1 MPDHMPHPNG
11 PAANVKQVTP
21 PPPDG
26 EGGLRAP
33 PGLGPLG
40 KFWWWLK
47 FWLFV
52 KTARL
57 RFIAVLVGV
66 GAVIAYWDTLKAHYE
81 KWTRP
86 AAGHAAAHADTEF
99 WCPMHPAI
107 IRDHPDKC
115 PICGMP
121 LSQRKK
127 GDKADE
133 EPLPPGV
140 VSRVQLSPY
149 RVALAGLKT
158 WEVAYRPLAKE
169 IQAAGF
175 VEFDERKLSRIT
187 ARVTGKSRIDKL
199 FVNVTG
205 QTVKKGDP
213 LAELYSPDLVVTM
226 QNLLDADR
234 AGNRGLLDMAQRRL
248 ELWGIKKDQVE
259 QIRKTRQPITSV
271 IIRSPISGHVIR
283 KYQVEGEYVEE
294 GARLFDVADLSEVWI
309 EAQVYEDEL
318 AFMHVGLCVEATT
331 RAFPNRTFHGHAVEF
346 VNPHLDAG
354 TRTLKVRFSV
364 KNGDYALRPGMYAT
378 VRFEAPAAS
387 LGLFADTVRE
397 EWRDGALVAGLASG
411 AFPPRLSPESSF
423 EPLARAALATAALRL
438 GLVLA
443 VPETAVI
450 DTGSRKF
457 VYREARPGVYDGVEV
472 RLGPR
477 CGDFY
482 PVASGL
488 EAGDKV
494 VTAGSFLVDA
504 ETRLSGAAGSTYF
517 GASGGPQSSRS
528 PSATEA
534 RPSMGEDEE
543 AKIQAGLAKLSR
555 VDRRLAEA
563 QRFCPVLQSNRLG
576 SMGAPFKIL
585 LDGQPV
591 FLCCSGCEDQART
604 HSKRTL
610 SHVEKLRGGEQP
622 GARPAT
628 TGDMERQAAEEKRRQ
643 EEAEIKAALAK
654 LSPEELR
661 LAEAQRFCPIRPEN
675 RLGSMNTPI
684 KEMVR
689 GQAVFLCCRG
699 CLREFHANPE
709 RALATAERLKAKG
722 KTDSPSR

>member
-1 MPDHMPHPNG
+1 MSDRISPPAS
-11 PAANVKQVTP
+11 PAANGALLAST
-21 PPPDG
+21 PPDG

-33 PGLGPLG
+33 SGLGPWG

-66 GAVIAYWDTLKAHYE
+66 GAVIAYWETLNAYYE
-81 KWTRP
+81 RWTRP
-86 AAGHAAAHADTEF
+86 AAGQAVAHADTEF

-107 IRDHPDKC
+107 VRDHPDKC

-121 LSQRKK
+121 LSQRKR

-133 EPLPPGV
+133 EPLPSGA

-158 WEVAYRPLAKE
+158 WEVGYRPLAKE

-226 QNLLDADR
+226 QNLLDADK

-259 QIRKTRQPITSV
+259 QIRKTHQPITSV
-271 IIRSPISGHVIR
+271 LIRSPISGHVIR

-318 AFMHVGLCVEATT
+318 AFMHVGLCVEAVT
-331 RAFPNRTFHGHAVEF
+331 RANPNRTFHGHAVEF

-364 KNGDYALRPGMYAT
+364 KNADHALRPGMYAT
-378 VRFEAPAAS
+378 VRFATPAAS
-387 LGLFADTVRE
+387 LGVFTDTVRE
-397 EWRDGALVAGLASG
+397 EWRNGSLVAGLAVGLMPSHL
-411 AFPPRLSPESSF
+411 FP
-423 EPLARAALATAALRL
+423 EPSIGPLVRAALDSAAVQL
-438 GLVLA
+438 GQVLA

-482 PVASGL
+482 PVARGL
-488 EAGDKV
+488 QAGDKV

-517 GASGGPQSSRS
+517 GASGGPQSSRAA
-528 PSATEA
+528 SATEA
-534 RPSMGEDEE
+534 RPSTGEDVE

-576 SMGAPFKIL
+576 KMGPPHKVI

-591 FLCCSGCEDQART
+591 FLCCSGCEDEART
-604 HSKRTL
+604 QSKRTL
-610 SHVEKLRGGEQP
+610 SRVEQFRGVEKL
-622 GARPAT
+622 AAKPAQ
-628 TGDMERQAAEEKRRQ
+628 TGDKEHQVAEEERRQ
-643 EEAEIKAALAK
+643 EEAGIKEALAK
-654 LSPEELR
+654 LGPEDRR
-661 LAEAQRFCPIRPEN
+661 LAEAQRYCVILQGN
-675 RLGSMNTPI
+675 RLGSMNPPL

-689 GQAVFLCCRG
+689 GQPVFLCCRG
-699 CLREFHANPE
+699 CLREFRANPD
-709 RALATAERLKAKG
+709 RALATAERLKAKRE
-722 KTDSPSR
+722 TDSPSR

>member
-1 MPDHMPHPNG
+1 MSEQITPPGGPTQNG
-11 PAANVKQVTP
+11 PLVRHVPSEN
-21 PPPDG
+21 

-33 PGLGPLG
+33 PGLGAWG
-40 KFWWWLK
+40 KLWWWLK

-66 GAVIAYWDTLKAHYE
+66 GAVIAYWDTLNAYYE
-81 KWTRP
+81 KWARP
-86 AAGHAAAHADTEF
+86 ATGQVVARSDTEF

-107 IRDHPDKC
+107 IRDQPDKC

-158 WEVAYRPLAKE
+158 WEVGYRPLVKE
-169 IQAAGF
+169 VRAAGF
-175 VEFDERKLSRIT
+175 VEFDERRLSRIS
-187 ARVTGKSRIDKL
+187 ARVAGKSRIDRL
-199 FVNVTG
+199 YVNVTG
-205 QTVKKGDP
+205 QTVRKGDP
-213 LAELYSPDLVVTM
+213 LAELYSPDLVVTT
-226 QNLLDADR
+226 QNLLDADKG
-234 AGNRGLLDMAQRRL
+234 GNRSLVEMSRRRL
-248 ELWGIKKDQVE
+248 ELWGIGKDQIE
-259 QIRKTRQPITSV
+259 QVLKTRQPVTRMT
-271 IIRSPISGHVIR
+271 IRSPIGGHVIR

-318 AFMHVGLCVEATT
+318 AFVHVGLPVTATT
-331 RAFPNRTFHGHAVEF
+331 RAFPNRAFAGHAVEF

-354 TRTLKVRFSV
+354 TRTLKVRFGM
-364 KNGDYALRPGMYAT
+364 KNADHALRPGMYAT
-378 VRFEAPAAS
+378 VRFEAPAAR
-387 LGLFADTVRE
+387 LTLFTDTVRE
-397 EWRDGALVAGLASG
+397 EWRDGTFVAGLASG
-411 AFPPRLSPESSF
+411 IAPPRLSPEPSL
-423 EPLARAALATAALRL
+423 EPLTRAVLASAALRL
-438 GLVLA
+438 GQVLS

-450 DTGSRKF
+450 DTGTRKF

-504 ETRLSGAAGSTYF
+504 ETRLTAGATSNYFSAAG
-517 GASGGPQSSRS
+517 GPRSRS
-528 PSATEA
+528 STTAEA
-534 RPSMGEDEE
+534 RPSMGEDED
-543 AKIQAGLAKLSR
+543 AKVQAGLAKLSR

-576 SMGAPFKIL
+576 SMGTPFKII
-585 LDGQPV
+585 LDGQSV
-591 FLCCSGCEDQART
+591 FLCCGGCEEEARANA
-604 HSKRTL
+604 KRTL
-610 SHVEKLRGGEQP
+610 SRAEKLRGGVKP
-622 GARPAT
+622 GAKPPES
-628 TGDMERQAAEEKRRQ
+628 DDKERRVAEEERRQ
-643 EEAEIKAALAK
+643 EEAEIKARLAK
-654 LSPEELR
+654 LGPKDRR
-661 LAEAQRFCPIRPEN
+661 LAEAQRICVIQPEN
-675 RLGSMNTPI
+675 RLGSMGVPV

-689 GQAVFLCCRG
+689 GQAVFLCCRA
-699 CLREFHANPE
+699 CLRELRANPD
-709 RALATAERLKAKG
+709 RALATARRLQSKG
-722 KTDSPSR
+722 NSEAPEP

>member
-11 PAANVKQVTP
+11 PAANGTPVTP
-21 PPPDG
+21 FPPDG

-40 KFWWWLK
+40 KFWWWLR

-66 GAVIAYWDTLKAHYE
+66 GAVIAYWDTLNAHYE

-86 AAGHAAAHADTEF
+86 AAGQAVAHADTEY

-127 GDKADE
+127 GDKAED

-158 WEVAYRPLAKE
+158 WEVGYRPLTKE
-169 IQAAGF
+169 VRAAGF
-175 VEFDERKLSRIT
+175 VEFDERKLSRISV
-187 ARVTGKSRIDKL
+187 RVTGKSRIYKL

-213 LAELYSPDLVVTM
+213 LAEIYSSDLVVTL
-226 QNLLDADR
+226 QNLLDADK
-234 AGNRGLLDMAQRRL
+234 AGNRSLVEMTARRL
-248 ELWGIKKDQVE
+248 ELWGFEKDQIE
-259 QIRKTRQPITSV
+259 QIRKTRKPITSV
-271 IIRSPISGHVIR
+271 TIRSPIGGHVLR

-294 GARLFDVADLSEVWI
+294 GARLFDVAGLSRVWI

-318 AFMHVGLCVEATT
+318 AFLQVGLPVSATT
-331 RAFPNRTFHGHAVEF
+331 RAFPNQVFGGAVEF
-346 VNPHLDAG
+346 IHPHLDAS
-354 TRTLKVRFSV
+354 TRTLKVRFSME
-364 KNGDYALRPGMYAT
+364 NPNHELRPGMYAT
-378 VRFEAPAAS
+378 VTLQVAAARLELFNRLLQES
-387 LGLFADTVRE
+387 RENQFVVSGLAAGLFA
-397 EWRDGALVAGLASG
+397 
-411 AFPPRLSPESSF
+411 PRLSPDPWL
-423 EPLARAALATAALRL
+423 EPLANSSLQMALLER
-438 GLVLA
+438 GQVLA
-443 VPETAVI
+443 VPESAVI
-450 DTGSRKF
+450 DTGHRKF
-457 VYREARPGVYDGVEV
+457 VYREAWPGVYDGVEV

-488 EAGDKV
+488 EAGDRV

-517 GASGGPQSSRS
+517 GASGGPQSARS
-528 PSATEA
+528 PTATEA

-543 AKIQAGLAKLSR
+543 AKVQAGLAKLSR

-563 QRFCPVLQSNRLG
+563 QRFCPVLHSNRLG
-576 SMGAPFKIL
+576 AMGTPFKIL
-585 LDGQPV
+585 LQGQPV
-591 FLCCSGCEDQART
+591 FLCCSGCEDEARAQA
-604 HSKRTL
+604 KRTL
-610 SHVEKLRGGEQP
+610 SRVEKLRGGEKP
-622 GARPAT
+622 GAKTAE
-628 TGDMERQAAEEKRRQ
+628 TGDKESPAAE

-654 LSPEELR
+654 LGPEDRR
-661 LAEAQRFCPIRPEN
+661 LAEAQRFCPIRPAE
-675 RLGSMNTPI
+675 RLGTMGVPI
-684 KEMVR
+684 REVVR
-689 GQAVFLCCRG
+689 GLSVFLCCRA
-699 CLREFHANPE
+699 CLREFRANPE
-709 RALATAERLKAKG
+709 RALAAAERLKAKREPG
-722 KTDSPSR
+722 SPSR